1 MRKAISQAAL
11 TAIALFGVLATCQ
24 CAQADELRGLM
35 VDDSGLVITSSVDG
49 SSLKEFYLSAYE
61 KNTSKVLQQKT
72 LALGPIL
79 RGSFEL
85 NWSGK

>member
-1 MRKAISQAAL
+1 MHKAVFQVAS

-35 VDDSGLVITSSVDG
+35 VDDSGLVITSNVDG
-49 SSLKEFYLSAYE
+49 SLKEFYLGADD
-61 KNTSKVLQQKT
+61 KPTIRVLQQKK
-72 LALGPIL
+72 LATGPIL